1 VPPNVARG
9 KDTVT
14 GLRVTTGNWRRSRDR
29 RFNYLWAGQA
39 VSQLGDYLPYVSLPL
54 FVKYLTDGTL
64 EVALAYALD
73 ATPAVLV
80 GFLGGALIDRWRLR
94 GVMVTTDLLRAAA
107 FGYLAWIAA
116 SEPAAGSGDGLGA
129 VLAVAFV
136 AGTLAAFFNGA
147 LFAAVP
153 RLVARDRLA
162 VANSKLAST
171 LNLGTIL
178 GPALAGVL
186 IAGFGFWATFAINA
200 ATFLISA
207 VSLAF
212 VGEIE
217 RDSSPSERS
226 SYIAESLQ
234 GLSHLWSD
242 RRLRVATIGVAG
254 VNFVTGFMEG
264 TLVLTFDLV
273 GAKEEWQQGLL
284 FTFMGAGALVG
295 SMLAPRVIGK
305 VGNGRTLVVGTIVF
319 GLLFAVFTRTQY
331 GVWAFLTLAAGF
343 IGFQLVAVPYVTI
356 RQKYTPDH
364 LLGRVATVSRAIAW
378 TTLPVGALIGAAL
391 SDLTDFAMVV
401 SAAPFLIAAIGV
413 SLTTTVVWRETP

>member
-1 VPPNVARG
+1 M
-9 KDTVT
+9 T
-14 GLRVTTGNWRRSRDR
+14 GVRAPVRAQSTSDNR

-73 ATPAVLV
+73 AAPAVLV
-80 GFLGGALIDRWRLR
+80 GFLGGVLIDRLRLR
-94 GVMVTTDLLRAAA
+94 TVMIVADLLRAAA
-107 FGYLAWIAA
+107 FGYLAWLSAA
-116 SEPAAGSGDGLGA
+116 GPAAGSGEGLIS

-153 RLVARDRLA
+153 RLVARDQLA
-162 VANSKLAST
+162 MANAKLAST

-186 IAGFGFWATFAINA
+186 IASVGFWATFGINA

-207 VSLAF
+207 ASLVF
-212 VGEIE
+212 VGEVE
-217 RDSSPSERS
+217 REPSERTRS
-226 SYIAESLQ
+226 GYLSESMQ
-234 GLSHLWSD
+234 GLAHLWSD
-242 RRLRVATIGVAG
+242 ERLRIATIGVAA

-264 TLVLTFDLV
+264 TLVLTFDLI
-273 GAKEEWQQGLL
+273 GASEEWQQGLL
-284 FTFMGAGALVG
+284 FTFMGGGALLG
-295 SMLAPRVIGK
+295 SIAAPRVIARL
-305 VGNGRTLVVGTIVF
+305 GNGRTLVIGTLLF
-319 GLLFAVFTRTQY
+319 GSLFAVFTQTSY
-331 GVWAFLTLAAGF
+331 GPWAFATIASAF
-343 IGFQLVAVPYVTI
+343 VGFQLVAVPYVTI

-378 TTLPVGALIGAAL
+378 TTLPIGALIGAAL
-391 SDLTDFAMVV
+391 SDLTDFGTVV
-401 SAAPFLIAAIGV
+401 SIAPFVIAGIGV
-413 SLTTTVVWRETP
+413 VLTTSIVWRDTP